1 MIKRI
6 LIVCLISCGF
16 LAASMNFAVAVYS
29 ETFPDGIG
37 DVVDF
42 ETGENVTGKDNLDI
56 KELICSRDYRKVTLK
71 LTVEGVIEDKGD
83 ILVWRLLFDTDFFD
97 EYTAGMTE
105 AEKDE
110 LLLSML
116 QQDMVLYIFDLSTYD
131 DMYEIIYTNNGVLIL
146 DGEGNVIGENE
157 DTPSVSGNTL
167 TISFDLPSSK
177 ENLTDVIVSASEFS
191 NLGETSHMDDL
202 YVECNDEGPTGGNN
216 NGGDSNQDD
225 SDSGSG
231 LTMFIAL
238 IAIIVIIGVIA
249 AVIIIR
255 R

>member
-6 LIVCLISCGF
+6 LIVCLILCGF

-29 ETFPDGIG
+29 ETFPDDIG

-42 ETGENVTGKDNLDI
+42 DTGENVTGKDNLDI
-56 KELICSRDYRKVTLK
+56 KELVCNRDYRKVTLK
-71 LTVEGVIEDKGD
+71 LTVEGVIENKGD

-97 EYTAGMTE
+97 EYTAGMTQ

-116 QQDMVLYIFDLSTYD
+116 QQDMVLYIFDLSTSD
-131 DMYEIIYTNNGVLIL
+131 DMYQIIYTNNGVLIL
-146 DGEGNVIGENE
+146 DSEANILKMEE
-157 DTPSVSGNTL
+157 DTESANGNTL
-167 TISFDLPSSK
+167 TISFNLPSSK
-177 ENLTDVIVSASEFS
+177 ENLTDIIVSASEFS
-191 NLGETSHMDDL
+191 NLGETSYMDDL
-202 YVECNDEGPTGGNN
+202 SVECKDEGPTGGNN

-225 SDSGSG
+225 SGSV
-231 LTMFIAL
+231 LTIFIAL
-238 IAIIVIIGVIA
+238 IAIIVIIGVIV
-249 AVIIIR
+249 AVIIMR

>member
-6 LIVCLISCGF
+6 LIVCLILCGF

-29 ETFPDGIG
+29 ETFPDDIG

-42 ETGENVTGKDNLDI
+42 ETGENITGKDNLDI
-56 KELICSRDYRKVTLK
+56 KELVCNRDYRKVTLK
-71 LTVEGVIEDKGD
+71 LKVEGVIENKGD

-97 EYTAGMTE
+97 EYTAGMTQ

-116 QQDMVLYIFDLSTYD
+116 QQDMVLYIFDLSTSD
-131 DMYEIIYTNNGVLIL
+131 DMYQIIYTNNGVLIL
-146 DGEGNVIGENE
+146 DSETNIMEE
-157 DTPSVSGNTL
+157 DTKSASGNTL
-167 TISFDLPSSK
+167 TISFNLPSSK
-177 ENLTDVIVSASEFS
+177 ENLSDIIVSASEFS

-202 YVECNDEGPTGGNN
+202 SAECNDEGPTGGNN

-238 IAIIVIIGVIA
+238 IAIIVIIGVIV

>member
-1 MIKRI
+1 MKKRI
-6 LIVCLISCGF
+6 LIVCLILCGF

-29 ETFPDGIG
+29 ETFPDDIG

-42 ETGENVTGKDNLDI
+42 DTGENVTGKDNLDI
-56 KELICSRDYRKVTLK
+56 KELACNRDYRKVTLK
-71 LTVEGVIEDKGD
+71 LTVEGVIENKGD

-97 EYTAGMTE
+97 EYTAGMTQ

-116 QQDMVLYIFDLSTYD
+116 QQDMVLYIFDLSTSD
-131 DMYEIIYTNNGVLIL
+131 DIYQIIYTNNGVIIL
-146 DGEGNVIGENE
+146 DGETNIIEE
-157 DTPSVSGNTL
+157 DTKSAIGNTL
-167 TISFDLPSSK
+167 TISFNLPSSK
-177 ENLTDVIVSASEFS
+177 ENLTDIIVSASEFS

-202 YVECNDEGPTGGNN
+202 SVECNDEGPTGGNN
-216 NGGDSNQDD
+216 NSGDSNQDD
-225 SDSGSG
+225 SDFESG
-231 LTMFIAL
+231 LTIFIAL
-238 IAIIVIIGVIA
+238 IAIIVIIGVIV